1 MTDAASACR
10 ICLVTP
16 PVFVP
21 AAFAPVLGRAIGAAD
36 VAAVRLR
43 MPGASVA
50 ERAAAAAAL
59 RAITNRA
66 DIALLLDGDPALAVQ
81 LGCDGVHVQAGDVAA
96 ARRIVGSGA
105 SVGAACGWSRDA
117 AMDAAEAGA
126 DYVAFGP
133 ATGSG
138 EAGRQAIADWALAMV
153 VPGVVAG
160 GIDASSARGWA
171 AAGADFLAV
180 GRAVW
185 QDPAGPEAAL
195 RDLARSL
202 RGG

>member
-1 MTDAASACR
+1 MTAGAPACR

-21 AAFAPVLGRAIGAAD
+21 AAFARLLERTIGAAD

-43 MPGASVA
+43 MPGAATA

-59 RAITNRA
+59 RAVTNRA
-66 DIALLLDGDPALAVQ
+66 DVALLLDGDPASAQQ
-81 LGCDGVHVQAGDVAA
+81 LGCDGVHVPADHVAA
-96 ARRIVGSGA
+96 ARQILGAGA

-117 AMDAAEAGA
+117 AMRAAEAGA

-133 ATGSG
+133 AT
-138 EAGRQAIADWALAMV
+138 EAGDTGRQAIADWALTMV
-153 VPGVVAG
+153 VPCVVAG
-160 GIDASSARGWA
+160 GIDAASAPGWA

-195 RDLARSL
+195 RDLVRGL